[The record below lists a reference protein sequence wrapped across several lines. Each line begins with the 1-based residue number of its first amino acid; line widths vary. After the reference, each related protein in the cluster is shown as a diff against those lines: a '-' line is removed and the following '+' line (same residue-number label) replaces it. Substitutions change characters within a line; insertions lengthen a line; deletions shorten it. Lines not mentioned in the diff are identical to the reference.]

1 VNVHPRIAELV
12 TYLERSRA
20 SLLGSVE
27 GRTADELARRPEPD
41 AWSALEILDHLSLVE
56 RLVAAMLERSVER
69 GRQLGPDL
77 CTDSVLHSLDAL
89 SLTTVTRPFRAPP
102 RAHPRAGLTFSRTVA
117 ALRHTR
123 ARLLEAV
130 EALDGLAIEGIRF
143 PHPMLGEF
151 NLYQWILFVGQH
163 EERHTKQI
171 RRALE
176 RVPVTPP

>member
-1 VNVHPRIAELV
+1 VHPRITELV
-12 TYLERSRA
+12 SYLEQSRT
-20 SLLGSVE
+20 SLLASVE
-27 GRTADELARRPEPD
+27 GRTAEELARRPGPD

-56 RLVAAMLERSVER
+56 RGIAARLASLVEQA
-69 GRQLGPDL
+69 RQLGPDHA
-77 CTDSVLHSLDAL
+77 TDSVLRSLDAF
-89 SLTTVTRPFRAPP
+89 SITTATRRFQAPP
-102 RAHPRAGLTFSRTVA
+102 RLHPRDDLTLAETVA
-117 ALRHTR
+117 ALRTTR

-130 EALDGLAIEGIRF
+130 EALDGLAIAGIRF

-176 RVPVTPP
+176 RVAVTPP